1 MIDLH
6 CHILPGIDDGA
17 ANVATSLAMLAMA
30 QEDGISHSVMT
41 PHIEPGRFEN
51 TLATIQRAAD
61 QLNQQKHPFSFSL
74 AAEVRLDPQIMIW
87 AKQGVL
93 PFIGHYQGK
102 SVLLLEFPH
111 AHIPP
116 GSDNLTA
123 WLLNNQIIPMI
134 AHPERNRAVWEQP
147 SKLQPFI
154 QQGCLMQITAG
165 SLLGTFGESSLTRAK
180 ALLTEGYAS
189 VIATDAHNL
198 SNRPPILSG
207 AYQQAKLWLGEVAAT
222 ELVLDTPAEIIG
234 LS

>member
-30 QEDGISHSVMT
+30 KQDGITHSVMT
-41 PHIEPGRFEN
+41 PHIEPGRFDN
-51 TLATIQRAAD
+51 DIASIKAAAD
-61 QLNQQKHPFSFSL
+61 KLTQESNHFSFSL

-87 AKQGVL
+87 AKQGQL
-93 PFIGHYQGK
+93 PFIGQYQGK

-123 WLLNNQIIPMI
+123 WLLSNNILPMI
-134 AHPERNRAVWEQP
+134 AHPERNRAIWDQP

-154 QQGCLMQITAG
+154 NQGCLMQITAG
-165 SLLGTFGESSLTRAK
+165 SLLGVFGERSLARAK
-180 ALLTEGYAS
+180 ALLLEGTAS
-189 VIATDAHNL
+189 VIASDAHNL
-198 SNRPPILSG
+198 SNRPPVLSG
-207 AYQQAKLWLGEVAAT
+207 AYQQAKAWLGEVAAT
-222 ELVLDTPAEIIG
+222 KLVLDTPAEMIG
-234 LS
+234 L

>member
-17 ANVATSLAMLAMA
+17 PNVITSLAMLEMA
-30 QEDGISHSVMT
+30 KQDGITHSVMT

-51 TLATIQRAAD
+51 DIASIKAAAD
-61 QLNQQKHPFSFSL
+61 QLASASNSFSFSL

-87 AKQGVL
+87 AKQGKL
-93 PFIGHYQGK
+93 PFIGQYQGK

-123 WLLNNQIIPMI
+123 WLLSNNIIPMI
-134 AHPERNRAVWEQP
+134 AHPERNRVVWERP
-147 SKLQPFI
+147 NKLQPFI
-154 QQGCLMQITAG
+154 EQGCLMQITAG
-165 SLLGTFGESSLTRAK
+165 SLLGVFGERSLARGK
-180 ALLTEGYAS
+180 ALLVEGSAT

-198 SNRPPILSG
+198 SNRPPVLSG
-207 AYQQAKLWLGEVAAT
+207 GYQKAKEWLGEAAAT
-222 ELVLDTPAEIIG
+222 KLVLDTPAEIIG
-234 LS
+234 L